1 MKKTS
6 LMHTLV
12 TIASIIISLSIVAL
26 AALQISGKYKNA
38 TDILVPL
45 LGLNLLC
52 QAYTQWKR
60 NRKIAYFSIGTAILI
75 FICSIVVFFI
85 K

>member
-12 TIASIIISLSIVAL
+12 TIASIIISISIVVL
-26 AALQISGKYKNA
+26 AALEISGRYENA
-38 TDILVPL
+38 TEIFVPL

-52 QAYTQWKR
+52 QAYTQRKSS
-60 NRKIAYFSIGTAILI
+60 RKITYFLIGTAIFI
-75 FICSIVVFFI
+75 FICSIVIFFI